1 VLVLSFV
8 PDVGLALTADSVT
21 TSEAIGLMALH
32 VPPAVVAV
40 LALPDTP
47 LGR

>member
-1 VLVLSFV
+1 MALSFV

-21 TSEAIGLMALH
+21 TSEAIGLMTLR
-32 VPPAVVAV
+32 VPPAIVAV
-40 LALPDTP
+40 LALPETP